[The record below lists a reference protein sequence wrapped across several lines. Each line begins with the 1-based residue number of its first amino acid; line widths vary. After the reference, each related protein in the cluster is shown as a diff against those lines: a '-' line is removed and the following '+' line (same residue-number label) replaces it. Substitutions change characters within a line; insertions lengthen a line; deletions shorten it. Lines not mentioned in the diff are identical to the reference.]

1 MAKILGDGQRQRT
14 QAFAELQSY
23 YRFDDKFGPPAKG
36 NDKGEVEGL
45 VGYVPFMAIGAKS
58 LAGAMHM
65 APRW

>member
-45 VGYVPFMAIGAKS
+45 VGYKPASLHSAI
-58 LAGAMHM
+58 AGG
-65 APRW
+65 RRL